1 MTRRVFLVW
10 LNWPEKCFRCGAEA
24 LRALRTLVPAGS
36 EVRRVTGERAFL
48 RELPE
53 ATHVLTWH
61 FRREWFARGGR
72 LRLVATPA
80 AGREFVAT
88 EGPKG
93 VTVHFGGFHGAI
105 ISESVAGYMLARSR
119 GFLLPEIA
127 GRPTA
132 GTGPWPRVTISGKCR
147 LLAGTRAVIAGY
159 GRIGRAIGAKIAAL
173 GVLVT
178 GITRRNLDALPG
190 AAAEADWFILA
201 LPGDTGT
208 DGFLSSALI
217 RRLPRRCVVI
227 NVGRGNAVD
236 EAALA
241 RALKSGRLAG
251 AYLDVLRHEPP
262 ETDGV
267 EGELLKLATV
277 MPHASAFAPEYLP
290 LFFRELDE
298 EGLLEL

>member
-1 MTRRVFLVW
+1 MRRRFLIW
-10 LNWPEKCFRCGAEA
+10 LNWPEKCFRCDAEA
-24 LRALRTLVPAGS
+24 LRALKARVPAGS
-36 EVRRVTGERAFL
+36 EIRRVTGERAFL
-48 RELPE
+48 RELPG
-53 ATHVLTWH
+53 ATHALTWH
-61 FRREWFARGGR
+61 FRQEWFARGGR

-93 VTVHFGGFHGAI
+93 VTIHFGGFHGAI

-132 GTGPWPRVTISGKCR
+132 GTVPWPRVAISGKCR

-159 GRIGRAIGAKIAAL
+159 GRIGKAIGAKIEAL
-173 GVLVT
+173 GVSVT

-190 AAAEADWFILA
+190 AAAGADWFILA

-208 DGFLSSALI
+208 EGFLSSALI
-217 RRLPRRCVVI
+217 RRLPRRCTVI
-227 NVGRGNAVD
+227 NVGRGRAVD

-241 RALKSGRLAG
+241 RALKAGRLAG

-298 EGLLEL
+298 EGLLKL

>member
-10 LNWPEKCFRCGAEA
+10 LNWPEKCFRCDAEA

-36 EVRRVTGERAFL
+36 DVRRVTGERAFL

-61 FRREWFARGGR
+61 FRRDWFAKAPR
-72 LRLVATPA
+72 LRLLATPA
-80 AGREFVAT
+80 AGRELVAQ
-88 EGPKG
+88 EGPRG
-93 VTVHFGGFHGAI
+93 VTVHFGGFHGPI
-105 ISESVAGYMLARSR
+105 IAESVVGYMLARSR
-119 GFLLPEIA
+119 GFFLPEIA
-127 GRPTA
+127 GRTA
-132 GTGPWPRVTISGKCR
+132 PGAEPWPRTAIGGKCR
-147 LLAGTRAVIAGY
+147 LLAGTQAVIAGY
-159 GRIGRAIGAKIAAL
+159 GRIGRAIGEKLAAF
-173 GVLVT
+173 GVAVT
-178 GITRRNLDALPG
+178 GITRRNLEALP
-190 AAAEADWFILA
+190 AAAAKADWFILA
-201 LPGDTGT
+201 LPSDTGT

-262 ETDGV
+262 DASGV
-267 EGELLKLATV
+267 EGELLRLATV

-290 LFFRELDE
+290 YFFNELKQ
-298 EGLLEL
+298 EGLMEL